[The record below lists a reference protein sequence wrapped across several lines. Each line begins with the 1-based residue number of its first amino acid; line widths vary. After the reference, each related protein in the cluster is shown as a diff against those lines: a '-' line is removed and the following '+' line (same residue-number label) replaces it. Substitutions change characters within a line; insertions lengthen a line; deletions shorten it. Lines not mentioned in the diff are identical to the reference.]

1 MTQARLRHR
10 EELFYVRRHLVLGN
24 WGDETVAFSSEFAAT
39 SHLLRTWPYFS
50 SIRTSARE
58 YKLWLSRE
66 ALLHYFTFL

>member
-1 MTQARLRHR
+1 
-10 EELFYVRRHLVLGN
+10 VRGN